1 MEMAYTM
8 NPHMSKIRME
18 AVRLVKYR
26 GWSTRQVARY
36 TGFSQ
41 GAIVQWCKKD
51 PTGGWR
57 RIETRSSRPHHHPR
71 ELPEGIVEA
80 ILAQRRSHNR
90 CAEVVHQE
98 LLNQGVMVSISSV
111 KRTLDRK
118 GLTKKRSPYKRYHPH
133 VDRPYVENPGD
144 LVELDSIHLMI
155 SEKERIYVVTLI
167 DLHSR
172 WTYAKASEKLSGAIT
187 LRFVREAEKQ
197 AGFRFS
203 MLQSDHGPE
212 FSSWFVSRI
221 EADHRYSRIGKPNDN
236 SHIERFN
243 RTLQEECLDRIPRKV
258 RTINRELQKYLHYYN
273 TERLHMG
280 INFKTPAEVITRY

>member
-1 MEMAYTM
+1 
-8 NPHMSKIRME
+8 ME

-26 GWSTRQVARY
+26 GWSTRAVARY

-41 GAIVQWCKKD
+41 AAIVAWCKKD
-51 PTGGWR
+51 PTGGWH
-57 RIETRSSRPHHHPR
+57 RIETLSSRPHHHPK
-71 ELPEGIVEA
+71 ELSTDVVEA
-80 ILAQRRSHNR
+80 ILNQRRLHNR
-90 CAEVVHQE
+90 CAEVVHRE
-98 LLNQGVMVSISSV
+98 LLNKGITASLSSV

-133 VDRPYVENPGD
+133 VDRPYVANPGD
-144 LVELDSIHLMI
+144 LVEMDSIHLMVG
-155 SEKERIYVVTLI
+155 EKERIYVVTLI

-172 WTYAKASEKLSGAIT
+172 WSYAKASPKLSGAIT
-187 LRFVREAEKQ
+187 LRFVQEAEQQ

-221 EADHRYSRIGKPNDN
+221 EAHHRYSRIGKPNDN

-258 RTINRELQKYLHYYN
+258 RTINRHLQKYLEYYN

-280 INFKTPAEVITRY
+280 INYQTPAEVIRRY